1 MKWNLKKK
9 IVLLAIAPVLLLGV
23 LVIGITLTM
32 VKSSLINEVRES
44 LKGTASTTLAAYD
57 QNAGDYIEAANGDI
71 WKGGY
76 NISKSE
82 SLVDSIKE
90 NSGMDVT
97 FFYGDKRV
105 MTSAL
110 DGNGERILGSPAGS
124 TVVDKVLKGGEEYF
138 SQSVS
143 LDGTLTYGYF
153 VPVFQKGN
161 AAPIGMIYAGV
172 NKAQKDAAVNQIIYT
187 IVIAVAVIMII
198 CSITAVLISGALTKY
213 LKQSIGLV
221 ETVARGELSV
231 EVNKGLLRRKDE
243 IGDLSRA
250 LQLLQKELGNII
262 TQITANVS
270 EILAASEKLGATAR
284 ETTQAMHG
292 VGNAANIIA
301 DSAVRQAKNSQSA
314 SDHVMDMGEKIT
326 RTAEEV
332 NVLNKNAAWMQAS
345 SESASKTMKELRGI
359 NDEVQKFVALITEQT
374 NQTNASAQKIREAAS
389 IIADIAEET
398 NLLSLNAS
406 IEAARAGESGRG
418 FAVVASQIQKLAEQ
432 SNQSSSEIEKVIA
445 ELIEDSD
452 KAVSTMQHVQEI
464 IDNQNKNML
473 HTEEIVEEVTKG
485 IDISLKSIGQIGNA
499 AKELEISRNQIV
511 RTVEDLSEIAG
522 QNEQTTRETN
532 EVTEEVT
539 GSFDQVEKSAQ
550 RLKEIASELAG
561 SMEHFHM

>member
-221 ETVARGELSV
+221 ETVARGELGV

-292 VGNAANIIA
+292 VGNAVNIIA

>member
-292 VGNAANIIA
+292 VGNAVNIIA